1 MQNEEKELKEKIEI
15 TQTDLKRKHDE
26 LQKIAINCINYQTIL
41 EFLEELV
48 QEEETQKENGYK
60 KRIELY
66 RKMIKEK
73 ESILKDIQI

>member
-1 MQNEEKELKEKIEI
+1 MQNEEKELKEKIDI
-15 TQTDLKRKHDE
+15 TQTEMKRKHDK
-26 LQKIAINCINYQTIL
+26 LQKIAINCTNYQTTI

-66 RKMIKEK
+66 RKMIEEK
-73 ESILKDIQI
+73 ESLLRIIQI